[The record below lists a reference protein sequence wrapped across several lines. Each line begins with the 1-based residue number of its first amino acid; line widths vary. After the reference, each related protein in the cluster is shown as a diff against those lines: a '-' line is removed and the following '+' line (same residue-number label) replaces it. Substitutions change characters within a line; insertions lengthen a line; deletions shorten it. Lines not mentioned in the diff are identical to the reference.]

1 MLSTTKGMTGVTMPT
16 DEPTRSM
23 EMAMGTVRRVSTSE
37 ANFRRWLRKDDLV
50 TIMLFAVADWR
61 VVVDPVSEQ
70 AEAVVASAAEKWAEV
85 VASAAAK
92 WPEAA
97 RVARGWLAARVVGIC
112 PHTPL

>member
-1 MLSTTKGMTGVTMPT
+1 
-16 DEPTRSM
+16 M
-23 EMAMGTVRRVSTSE
+23 EMASGCAE
-37 ANFRRWLRKDDLV
+37 RW
-50 TIMLFAVADWR
+50 AVEKRAAAGESAEEEW
-61 VVVDPVSEQ
+61 
-70 AEAVVASAAEKWAEV
+70 AEAVVASAAEDWAEAKKWSEAV